1 MKRKL
6 IFWLIMN
13 YIGFIRTNFDSLD
26 NYSRGRFNGIEY
38 MINELDNDDLTLIIT
53 RCYQMIKAC
62 WIDESYETIET
73 TEEKTTGAS

>member
-1 MKRKL
+1 
-6 IFWLIMN
+6 MN

-53 RCYQMIKAC
+53 RCYQMIKARGLE
-62 WIDESYETIET
+62 DPYESSETN
-73 TEEKTTGAS
+73 AP